1 MGCRKRDMKD
11 ALIEEKRKLEY
22 MLSDQL
28 NVSNGSK
35 DKLRG
40 IRKIC
45 DE

>member
-1 MGCRKRDMKD
+1 MTD

-28 NVSNGSK
+28 NVSNGNK